1 MTLLRKFKSA
11 ARRILRQ
18 EDGSAALETL
28 LMAPIMMWAFMAT
41 LAFFDAYRTEAVSE
55 KAALTVADMIS
66 RETDYVNDTYIDGA
80 YGLLKFLSLHDP
92 APGLRITSMRFH
104 DKDET
109 ESNPSP
115 DHYHVVWSK
124 TRGTTR
130 SPLTRSDLNGLL
142 DRLPALADGD
152 RLLLVETWTAFT
164 PRYEVGLQST
174 EMSSYI
180 FISPRLTQICFNNS
194 PSDPSQ
200 AKC

>member
-1 MTLLRKFKSA
+1 MTILHKFQKGVRRLRD
-11 ARRILRQ
+11 Q

-28 LMAPIMMWAFMAT
+28 LMAPLMMWAFVAT

-55 KAALTVADMIS
+55 KAALTIADMIS
-66 RETDYVNDTYIDGA
+66 RETDYINDGYLDGA

-92 APGLRITSMRFH
+92 TPGLRITSMRFH

-109 ESNPSP
+109 ETNQSP

-130 SPLTRSDLNGLL
+130 DPLTRADLDKLM

-152 RLLLVETWTAFT
+152 RLLLVETWTNFK
-164 PRYEVGLQST
+164 PRYNVGLEDT

-180 FISPRLTQICFNNS
+180 FISPRLAQICFNNT
-194 PSDPSQ
+194 PSDPTKDQ
-200 AKC
+200 C